1 MSACAISNTVDKNH
15 YDEREK
21 RYLELIN
28 KYEKSK
34 QHLFPELFADMVMA
48 LDGNPEQDF
57 LGEMFMDLRLDY
69 DELKQVFTPYH
80 VCQLMAEIGIGD
92 IVSQVEEE
100 GYVTISDP
108 CCGAG
113 ANLIAAINTARHKLE
128 KVGLNYQ
135 NHILIVGQDIEEVVA
150 LMCYLQISMLGVAG
164 YIKVGNTLTNPISS
178 ADTMENYWFTP
189 MYFSDVWHTR
199 RIIHKFTE
207 LLLNILNPVFHKFN
221 SIRKKKLE
229 LYPGVKETLEK
240 IAGMG
245 IKVVGYTDS
254 AEENGFYR
262 LKRLGIDDYF
272 QSVYV
277 SDSQF
282 ALPDYLPAS
291 EKTQIVHGKKPNPA
305 VIHKICQQE
314 SVAIGEIVYL
324 GDSLTKDVYMA
335 RRAGALSVLCKYS
348 YNAKGQ
354 DELYSKLVAISH
366 WTATDFEQE
375 KAIKEIRKAENI
387 HPDYTIHAFDEI
399 LAIIQTLNTIPS

>member
-1 MSACAISNTVDKNH
+1 M
-15 YDEREK
+15 
-21 RYLELIN
+21 
-28 KYEKSK
+28 
-34 QHLFPELFADMVMA
+34 
-48 LDGNPEQDF
+48 
-57 LGEMFMDLRLDY
+57 
-69 DELKQVFTPYH
+69 
-80 VCQLMAEIGIGD
+80 
-92 IVSQVEEE
+92 
-100 GYVTISDP
+100 
-108 CCGAG
+108 
-113 ANLIAAINTARHKLE
+113 
-128 KVGLNYQ
+128 
-135 NHILIVGQDIEEVVA
+135 
-150 LMCYLQISMLGVAG
+150 
-164 YIKVGNTLTNPISS
+164 
-178 ADTMENYWFTP
+178 
-189 MYFSDVWHTR
+189 
-199 RIIHKFTE
+199 
-207 LLLNILNPVFHKFN
+207 
-221 SIRKKKLE
+221 
-229 LYPGVKETLEK
+229 KETLEK

-375 KAIKEIRKAENI
+375 KAIKEICKAENI